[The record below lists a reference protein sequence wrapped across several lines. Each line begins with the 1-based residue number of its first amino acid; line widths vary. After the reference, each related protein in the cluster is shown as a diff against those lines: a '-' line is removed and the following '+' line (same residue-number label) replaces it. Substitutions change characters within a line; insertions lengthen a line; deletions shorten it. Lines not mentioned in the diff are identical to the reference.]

1 MNTFDFSFSLTLID
15 SLDSLVIMGDLDEF
29 EHGVKLVIKEVHFD
43 HDIIVSVFE
52 TNIRVVG

>member
-1 MNTFDFSFSLTLID
+1 MILPFFSFSLTLID

-29 EHGVKLVIKEVHFD
+29 EHGVRLVVDEVHFD
-43 HDIIVSVFE
+43 QDIIVSVFE